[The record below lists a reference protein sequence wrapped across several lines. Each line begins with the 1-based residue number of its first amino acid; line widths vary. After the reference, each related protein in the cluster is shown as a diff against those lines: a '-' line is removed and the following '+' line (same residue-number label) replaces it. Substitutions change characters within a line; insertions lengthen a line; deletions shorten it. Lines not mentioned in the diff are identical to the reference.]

1 MSQNI
6 KNHNN
11 NYEWSI
17 VIILYHG
24 CVWWFPPEYI
34 TISESAMLLVHA
46 WQLKKYMCF
55 VFYLS
60 PGVPV
65 QLWNPSQKSTL
76 PGTQTQELEQRS
88 QPLVYGQMWKNEVK
102 SKQLCTLASNYSDI
116 YVNFLGEWHLSCS
129 TVIGLWSQRILHQK
143 CTSWRVCHKQEG
155 TGEVNTLRTEAN
167 LIVPIEVNHI
177 FFLYDIYETVFI
189 LRWCCSRMLTKLFM
203 FNSLQHK
210 PAPLWSG
217 VDLAVPNAKT

>member
-1 MSQNI
+1 MKYCDNI
-6 KNHNN
+6 VSWVCLVIPTWIYNNKWVCHAASPCMTVKKN
-11 NYEWSI
+11 
-17 VIILYHG
+17 
-24 CVWWFPPEYI
+24 
-34 TISESAMLLVHA
+34 
-46 WQLKKYMCF
+46 KKYMCF

-65 QLWNPSQKSTL
+65 QLWNPFQKSTL

-116 YVNFLGEWHLSCS
+116 YVNFLGEW
-129 TVIGLWSQRILHQK
+129 LWSQRILHQK

-189 LRWCCSRMLTKLFM
+189 LWWCCSRMLTKLFM